1 MIKIV
6 NKESQHKYAEDI
18 MSEIVIETEFIK
30 LDSFMKLA
38 AIVSSGSEA
47 KMIIKSQEVTVNGEI
62 EERRGK
68 KLYKGDV
75 VEFNGES
82 YKVV

>member
-1 MIKIV
+1 
-6 NKESQHKYAEDI
+6 
-18 MSEIVIETEFIK
+18 MSEIFIETEFIK

-38 AIVSSGSEA
+38 AIVCSGSDA
-47 KMIIKSQEVTVNGEI
+47 KMMIKSQEVTVNGEI
-62 EERRGK
+62 EDRRGR

-82 YKVV
+82 YKVI

>member
-1 MIKIV
+1 
-6 NKESQHKYAEDI
+6 